1 MAKYKDI
8 GDGLSL
14 YDSKT
19 FKEMNFSEMSD
30 EYLRHRINK
39 MLNGKMNEIKRFR
52 LYAFNDILIKRRLL
66 KQRSTDS

>member
-1 MAKYKDI
+1 MCS
-8 GDGLSL
+8 SL
-14 YDSKT
+14 IYDSET

-52 LYAFNDILIKRRLL
+52 LYAFNDILIKRRLMKL
-66 KQRSTDS
+66 NKIKSNIV